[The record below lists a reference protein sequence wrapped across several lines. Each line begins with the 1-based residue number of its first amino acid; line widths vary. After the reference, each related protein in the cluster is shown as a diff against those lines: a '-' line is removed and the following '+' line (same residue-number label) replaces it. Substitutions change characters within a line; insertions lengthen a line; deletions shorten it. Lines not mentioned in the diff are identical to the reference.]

1 MKPIS
6 DDCRGDGMSR
16 TKNSLKNISVALVG
30 EIVAVPVG
38 FIARIIFIRIL
49 GAEYLG
55 VNGLFTSIL
64 TMLSLVELGI
74 GPAIVYSLYKPLAE
88 KDIPKVKALMQLYK
102 RAYFLIGTLI
112 LLLGIG
118 LIPFLHLF
126 VTDAPNVQNLD
137 WIFFLFVLNSA
148 VSYFFAYKRNLI
160 VADQQRYI
168 VTIYRFGFFSLVNAL
183 QILFLYLTRSYT
195 DFLLLRILCTL
206 LENLFVAHSADKRYP
221 FLKEKTSEKLDR
233 ETIEEIKKNTAAM
246 VTQKIGEIVINA
258 TDNIVISMKVGTV
271 FVGLYSNY
279 LLVISAL
286 NGILGQ
292 FFTAITASVG
302 NLGVTESKGRLLDVF
317 GKIQFA
323 TFWIFGY
330 SGISLYFLFNPF
342 VRLWVGEEYLLGME
356 TVLLLA
362 VLYYIQGMRR
372 AVLTFREALGLYWY
386 DRYKPIFQSAV
397 NVLLSLVWAP
407 VYGISGVIFATIV
420 SLITTCFL
428 VEPYFLYKIGFAA
441 PLWTYYIS
449 YARYTLITLVTGYLT
464 GAVIAQIDGSGFAAL
479 AAIFAVCLVVPNL
492 VFLLLFHRTQEF
504 RYFKGVLVGV
514 VRRKRRQD

>member
-1 MKPIS
+1 
-6 DDCRGDGMSR
+6 MSR
-16 TKNSLKNISVALVG
+16 TKNSLKNISVAIVG

-74 GPAIVYSLYKPLAE
+74 GPAIIYSLYKPLAE
-88 KDIPKVKALMQLYK
+88 KDTPKVKALMQLYK
-102 RAYFLIGTLI
+102 KAYFLIGTLV
-112 LLLGIG
+112 LLLGVL

-126 VTDAPNVQNLD
+126 VTDTPNVQNLD
-137 WIFFLFVLNSA
+137 LIFFLFVLNSA

-168 VTIYRFGFFSLVNAL
+168 VTFYRFGFFSLVNVL
-183 QILFLYLTRSYT
+183 QILFLYLTRSYI

-206 LENLFVAHSADKRYP
+206 LENLFVARSADKRYP

-233 ETIEEIKKNTAAM
+233 ETIQEIKKNTAAM

-258 TDNIVISMKVGTV
+258 TDNIVISIKVGTV
-271 FVGLYSNY
+271 WVGLYSNY

-302 NLGVTESKGRLLDVF
+302 NLGVTESKERLLEVF

-342 VRLWVGEEYLLGME
+342 VRLWVGEDYLLAID

-362 VLYYIQGMRR
+362 ILYYIQGMRR

-386 DRYKPIFQSAV
+386 DRYKPIIQSLV
-397 NVLLSLVWAP
+397 NVLLSLAWAP
-407 VYGISGVIFATIV
+407 AYGIAGVIFATIV
-420 SLITTCFL
+420 SLIAVCFV

-441 PLWTYYIS
+441 PLWTYYTG
-449 YARYTLITLVTGYLT
+449 YARYTVITLAAGYLT
-464 GAVIAQIDGSGFAAL
+464 GAVIAQIDGVGLAAL
-479 AAIFAVCLVVPNL
+479 AASFAVCLVVPNL
-492 VFLLLFHRTQEF
+492 VFWLLFHRTQEF
-504 RYFKGVLVGV
+504 RYFKEVLIGT
-514 VRRKRRQD
+514 VRRKRNTNSKTS

>member
-1 MKPIS
+1 M
-6 DDCRGDGMSR
+6 
-16 TKNSLKNISVALVG
+16 KNISVAIVG

-126 VTDAPNVQNLD
+126 VTDAPNVHNLD

-168 VTIYRFGFFSLVNAL
+168 VTVYRFGFFSLLNAL
-183 QILFLYLTRSYT
+183 QILFLYLTRSYI
-195 DFLLLRILCTL
+195 DFLLLRIFCTL

-233 ETIEEIKKNTAAM
+233 ETIQEIKKNTAAM

-302 NLGVTESKGRLLDVF
+302 NLGVTESKERLLDVF

-342 VRLWVGEEYLLGME
+342 VKLWVGEEYLLAME

-386 DRYKPIFQSAV
+386 DRYKPIFQSVV
-397 NVLLSLVWAP
+397 NVLLSLAWAP

-441 PLWTYYIS
+441 PLWSYYIS
-449 YARYTLITLVTGYLT
+449 YTRYTLITLATGYLT
-464 GAVIAQIDGSGFAAL
+464 GVILAQIDGAGFAAL
-479 AAIFAVCLVVPNL
+479 AASFAVCLVVPNL
-492 VFLLLFHRTQEF
+492 VFLVLFHRTQEF
-504 RYFKGVLVGV
+504 RYFKTILVGV
-514 VRRKRRQD
+514 LRRKRKQD

>member
-1 MKPIS
+1 
-6 DDCRGDGMSR
+6 MSR
-16 TKNSLKNISVALVG
+16 TKNSLKNISVAIAG
-30 EIVAVPVG
+30 EIIAVPVG

-102 RAYFLIGTLI
+102 KAYFLIGSLI
-112 LLLGIG
+112 LLLGVG
-118 LIPFLHLF
+118 LIPFLHFF
-126 VTDAPNVQNLD
+126 VTDAPDVQNLD
-137 WIFFLFVLNSA
+137 WIFFLFVLNAS

-168 VTIYRFGFFSLVNAL
+168 VTVYRFGFFTLLNAL
-183 QILFLYLTRSYT
+183 QILFLYLTRSYI
-195 DFLLLRILCTL
+195 DFLLLRILCTF
-206 LENLFVAHSADKRYP
+206 LENLFVARSADKRYP
-221 FLKEKTSEKLDR
+221 FLQEETNERLDL
-233 ETIEEIKKNTAAM
+233 ETIQEIKKNTAAM

-271 FVGLYSNY
+271 WVGLYSNY

-302 NLGVTESKGRLLDVF
+302 NLGVTESKERLLDVF

-330 SGISLYFLFNPF
+330 SSISLYFLFNPF
-342 VRLWVGEEYLLGME
+342 VSLWVGDDYLLGLE

-386 DRYKPIFQSAV
+386 DRYKPIFQSLV
-397 NVLLSLVWAP
+397 NVLLSLAWAP
-407 VYGISGVIFATIV
+407 RYGVSGVIFATIV

-441 PLWTYYIS
+441 PLWTYYAG
-449 YARYTLITLVTGYLT
+449 YARYTLITLATGCLT
-464 GAVIAQIDGSGFAAL
+464 GAIIGRTDGTGFAAF
-479 AAIFAVCLVVPNL
+479 AASFAVCLVLPNL
-492 VFLLLFHRTQEF
+492 VFLLLFHRTPEF
-504 RYFKGVLVGV
+504 RYFRRVLVGV
-514 VRRKRRQD
+514 VHRKRGQE

>member
-1 MKPIS
+1 
-6 DDCRGDGMSR
+6 
-16 TKNSLKNISVALVG
+16 VG

-49 GAEYLG
+49 GVEYLG

-88 KDIPKVKALMQLYK
+88 KDIPNVKALMQLYK
-102 RAYFLIGTLI
+102 KAYFLIGTLI
-112 LLLGIG
+112 LLLGIA

-126 VTDAPNVQNLD
+126 VTDASNVQNLD

-168 VTIYRFGFFSLVNAL
+168 VTVYRFGFFSLVNAL
-183 QILFLYLTRSYT
+183 QILFLYLTRSYI

-206 LENLFVAHSADKRYP
+206 LENLFIAHSADKRYP
-221 FLKEKTSEKLDR
+221 FLKEKTTEKLDC
-233 ETIEEIKKNTAAM
+233 ETIEEVKKNTAAM

-258 TDNIVISMKVGTV
+258 TDNIVISMRVGTV

-302 NLGVTESKGRLLDVF
+302 NLGVTESKVRLLDVF

-330 SGISLYFLFNPF
+330 SSISLYYLFNPF
-342 VRLWVGEEYLLGME
+342 VRLWVGEDYLLGME
-356 TVLLLA
+356 TVLLLV

-449 YARYTLITLVTGYLT
+449 YARYTLITLATGYLT

-479 AAIFAVCLVVPNL
+479 AASFVLCLVVPNL
-492 VFLLLFHRTQEF
+492 LFLILFYRTQEY
-504 RYFKGVLVGV
+504 RYFKGLMVEV
-514 VRRKRRQD
+514 VRRKRR